1 MTKKRITALICL
13 IACMVMI
20 FLFSSQNAD
29 ISGNLSEGITYKIA
43 SLTVKDFETFS
54 YEKQKEIVE
63 GMHFYIRKAAHF
75 SEYALLG
82 VIAFLNSSLYFKKTK
97 TRFFTT
103 LPFCLLY
110 AATDEMHQLF
120 TDGRCGSPV
129 DVMIDFSG
137 SVTGTVFI
145 FIVLAVINTVR
156 KKHDIKGDN
165 LNH

>member
-1 MTKKRITALICL
+1 MKKKRITGLICL
-13 IACMVMI
+13 IACMIMI
-20 FLFSSQNAD
+20 FVFSSQNAD

-43 SLTVKDFETFS
+43 CLTVKDFETFS
-54 YEKQKEIVE
+54 FEKQKEIVE

-82 VIAFLNSSLYFKKTK
+82 VIAFLNSILYFKKTK

-137 SVTGTVFI
+137 AVTGTLFI
-145 FIVLAVINTVR
+145 FVVLALIGAFR
-156 KKHDIKGDN
+156 KKQDRKAA
-165 LNH
+165 

>member
-1 MTKKRITALICL
+1 MTKKRTAGLICL

-20 FLFSSQNAD
+20 FVFSSQNAD

-82 VIAFLNSSLYFKKTK
+82 IIAFLNSTLYFKKTR

-103 LPFCLLY
+103 LSFCLLY

-137 SVTGTVFI
+137 AVTGTIFI
-145 FIVLAVINTVR
+145 FIVLTVVNAVK
-156 KKHDIKGDN
+156 KKHDRSPA
-165 LNH
+165 

>member
-1 MTKKRITALICL
+1 MTKKRTAGLICL

-20 FLFSSQNAD
+20 FVFSSQNAD

-82 VIAFLNSSLYFKKTK
+82 IIAFLNSTLYFKKTR

-137 SVTGTVFI
+137 AVTGTISI
-145 FIVLAVINTVR
+145 FIVLTVVNAVK
-156 KKHDIKGDN
+156 KKHDRSPA
-165 LNH
+165 

>member
-1 MTKKRITALICL
+1 
-13 IACMVMI
+13 MVMI
-20 FLFSSQNAD
+20 FVFSSQNAD

-43 SLTVKDFETFS
+43 CLTVKDFETFS

-82 VIAFLNSSLYFKKTK
+82 ILAFLNASLYFKKTK
-97 TRFFTT
+97 TRFLTV
-103 LPFCLLY
+103 LPFCLIY

-137 SVTGTVFI
+137 AATGTVFI
-145 FIVLAVINTVR
+145 FIVTAIITALR
-156 KKHDIKGDN
+156 KKHDN
-165 LNH
+165 T

>member
-1 MTKKRITALICL
+1 MI
-13 IACMVMI
+13 MI
-20 FLFSSQNAD
+20 FVFSSQNAD

-43 SLTVKDFETFS
+43 CLTVKDFETFS
-54 YEKQKEIVE
+54 FEKQKEIVE

-82 VIAFLNSSLYFKKTK
+82 VIAFLNSILYFKKTK

-137 SVTGTVFI
+137 AVTGTLFI
-145 FIVLAVINTVR
+145 FVVLALIGAFR
-156 KKHDIKGDN
+156 KKQDRKAA
-165 LNH
+165 

>member
-1 MTKKRITALICL
+1 
-13 IACMVMI
+13 MVMI
-20 FLFSSQNAD
+20 FVFSSQNAD

-43 SLTVKDFETFS
+43 CLTVKDFETFT

-82 VIAFLNSSLYFKKTK
+82 VITFLNSSLYFNRTK
-97 TRFFTT
+97 TRFLTT

-137 SVTGTVFI
+137 SVTGTLFI
-145 FIVLAVINTVR
+145 FIVSAAFNAFR
-156 KKHDIKGDN
+156 KKHGSVTD
-165 LNH
+165 

>member
-1 MTKKRITALICL
+1 MI
-13 IACMVMI
+13 MI
-20 FLFSSQNAD
+20 FVFSSQNAD

-43 SLTVKDFETFS
+43 CLTVKDFETFS
-54 YEKQKEIVE
+54 FEKQKEIVE

-82 VIAFLNSSLYFKKTK
+82 VIAFLNSILYFKKTK

-120 TDGRCGSPV
+120 TDGKCGSPV

-137 SVTGTVFI
+137 AVTGTLFI
-145 FIVLAVINTVR
+145 FVVLALIGAFR
-156 KKHDIKGDN
+156 KKQDRKAA
-165 LNH
+165 